1 MSVNKLLEMQ
11 KALKERR
18 NQLEKLTVENS
29 KATHWYGSAEKLE
42 EPKYNPTALDK
53 MVTDINN
60 ALFEISATI
69 KESNAITKVEVAV
82 DFSDLMKPIQ

>member
-1 MSVNKLLEMQ
+1 MQ

-18 NQLEKLTVENS
+18 NQLEKLTQDSS
-29 KATHWYGSAEKLE
+29 KSIRWYGSAEHLE
-42 EPKYNPTALDK
+42 EPKYSMTTLDK

-69 KESNAITKVEVAV
+69 KESNALTKVTVSV
-82 DFSDLMKPIQ
+82 DFADLMKPIQ

>member
-1 MSVNKLLEMQ
+1 MNVNKLLEMQ

-29 KATHWYGSAEKLE
+29 KAAHWLE
-42 EPKYNPTALDK
+42 VPKYNPTALDK

-82 DFSDLMKPIQ
+82 DFSDLMRPIQ